1 MEDLK
6 NRPITVMGL
15 GRFGGGI
22 AVAKWLANQGAR
34 VLVTDK
40 DPAES
45 LADSVKQLAGL
56 PIEFRL
62 GEHLHEDFQ
71 NTSLIVASPAVP
83 LNNVYLRTARAANI
97 PITTEIRLFLERC
110 PAKQILGVT
119 GTKGKSTTTAMLGA
133 ILSQKFRT
141 HVGGN
146 IGRSLLETLPQIAA
160 DDLVILEL
168 SSYMLEHL
176 RAMRWSPH
184 IALITMLAQDHLEW
198 HGSVEAYLAAKAVLV
213 EFQKPTDF
221 AVLNQNDPA
230 SQTLATKT
238 AANVKWFGPT
248 SAPEFSLHIPG
259 VHNQI
264 NAQGAFAAASCLG
277 VTWDQAQSALNKFEA
292 LPHRLELVHDE
303 NGVRYYNDSI
313 ATIPQAAI
321 AALESFPAGR
331 VIQIVGGQL
340 KGLSIIDMCKA
351 LATRAKAA
359 LCIGEKGPEIAA
371 EIRRNIQPGT
381 LIVHQ
386 CPDLP
391 CAIPIA
397 RSIAQPGDIVLLST
411 GCKSYDQFTN
421 FEQRGETFA
430 RLVRA
435 NS

>member
-6 NRPITVMGL
+6 NRAVTVMGL

-22 AVAKWLANQGAR
+22 AVAKWLASQGAR

-40 DPAES
+40 DSRDS
-45 LADSVKQLAGL
+45 LADSIKQLAGL

-62 GEHLHEDFQ
+62 GEHRHEDFQ
-71 NTSLIVASPAVP
+71 NTSLVIASPAVP
-83 LNNVYLRTARAANI
+83 LNNLYLQTARAAGV

-110 PAKQILGVT
+110 PAKRMLGVT

-133 ILSQKFRT
+133 MLAKKFRT

-146 IGRSLLETLPQIAA
+146 IGRSLLETLPQIAL
-160 DDLVILEL
+160 DDLVLLEL

-176 RAMRWSPH
+176 RPMRWSPH
-184 IALITMLAQDHLEW
+184 VALITMLAQDHLEW
-198 HGSVEAYLAAKAVLV
+198 HGSVEAYLSAKAVLV
-213 EFQKPTDF
+213 EFQTATDF

-230 SQTLATKT
+230 SQSLAQKT
-238 AANVKWFGPT
+238 SAAVKWFGPT
-248 SAPEFSLHIPG
+248 SAPEFILKIPG

-277 VTWDQAQSALNKFEA
+277 ITWEEARSALEDFQA
-292 LPHRLELVHDE
+292 LPHRLELVHE
-303 NGVRYYNDSI
+303 EQGVRYYNDSI

-321 AALESFPAGR
+321 AALASFPAR
-331 VIQIVGGQL
+331 KVIQIVGGHL
-340 KGLSIIDMCKA
+340 KGLSINEMAKA

-359 LCIGEKGPEIAA
+359 ICIGEKGPEIAA
-371 EIRRNIQPGT
+371 EIRRQTEPGA

-397 RSIAQPGDIVLLST
+397 KAIAQPGDIVLLST

-421 FEQRGETFA
+421 FEERGQTFA
-430 RLVRA
+430 RLARQP
-435 NS
+435 S

>member
-1 MEDLK
+1 MEDLE
-6 NRPITVMGL
+6 NRPVTVMGL

-40 DPAES
+40 DPADS

-56 PIEFRL
+56 PIKFRL
-62 GEHLHEDFQ
+62 GEHRHEDFQ

-83 LNNVYLRTARAANI
+83 LNNIYLQTARAAGV

-110 PAKQILGVT
+110 PAKRTLGVT

-133 ILSQKFRT
+133 MLARKFRT

-146 IGRSLLETLPQIAA
+146 IGRSLLDTLPQIAP

-184 IALITMLAQDHLEW
+184 VALITMLAQDHLEW
-198 HGSVEAYLAAKAVLV
+198 HGSVEAYLSAKTVLV

-221 AVLNQNDPA
+221 AILNQNDPA
-230 SQTLATKT
+230 SQSLAKKT
-238 AANVKWFGPT
+238 SAKVQWFGPT
-248 SAPEFSLHIPG
+248 SASEFTLRIPG

-277 VTWDQAQSALNKFEA
+277 VTWEEAQAALDDFQA
-292 LPHRLELVHDE
+292 LPHRLELVHE
-303 NGVRYYNDSI
+303 EKGVRYYNDSI

-321 AALESFPAGR
+321 AALESFPDR
-331 VIQIVGGQL
+331 KVIQIVGGHL
-340 KGLSIIDMCKA
+340 KGLSITEMCKS
-351 LATRAKAA
+351 LATRAKATI
-359 LCIGEKGPEIAA
+359 CIGEKGPEIAA
-371 EIRRNIQPGT
+371 EIRRYSIQPAP
-381 LIVHQ
+381 IVHER
-386 CPDLP
+386 PDLAQ
-391 CAIPIA
+391 AIPIA
-397 RSIAQPGDIVLLST
+397 KSIAQPGDIVLLST
-411 GCKSYDQFTN
+411 GCKSYDQFIN

-435 NS
+435 KS